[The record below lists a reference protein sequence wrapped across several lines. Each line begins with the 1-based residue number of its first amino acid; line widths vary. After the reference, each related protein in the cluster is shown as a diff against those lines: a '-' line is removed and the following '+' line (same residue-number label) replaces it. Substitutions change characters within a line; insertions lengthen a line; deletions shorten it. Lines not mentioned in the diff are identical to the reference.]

1 MRLLHTA
8 DWHLGHTLREW
19 ERDREF
25 QAALDWLVATLQS
38 ERIDA
43 LLIAGDI
50 FDQAVPPAAAQH
62 LWHRLLIDAWRA
74 LPQLHI
80 VAIAGNHDH
89 AARLQASAPVLEA
102 LGRLHVLGSP
112 DPTRWVVELPASD
125 GPGAMCAALPFL
137 RPSDLPLGLEPLD
150 GFAQVVAAALD
161 QARERAK
168 PGQALVAMGHCYMV
182 GGEVSELSERRIQ
195 RGHQD
200 AVPAAVFPSD
210 LAYVALGHLHLAQ
223 AVGGR
228 EGLRYAGSLL
238 PLSMDERGYRH
249 GVTLVE
255 LEGAELRSVRHVP
268 VPRPVELRRIPERG
282 AAPVAE
288 ILAAIDQLPERTAA
302 GEAALWPFVEVHVRV
317 EAPDAALRKVL
328 ADALAEKAV
337 RVVHTAT
344 VLAGGGGALGDDA
357 PDVPS
362 LGQLGEAE
370 VFARKWRLDYGSL
383 PGDDVR
389 ADFGQLVAMAK
400 DPGAADRERLARIAP
415 LVTAR
420 PAGELSGSSTQAEG

>member
-1 MRLLHTA
+1 
-8 DWHLGHTLREW
+8 
-19 ERDREF
+19 
-25 QAALDWLVATLQS
+25 
-38 ERIDA
+38 
-43 LLIAGDI
+43 
-50 FDQAVPPAAAQH
+50 
-62 LWHRLLIDAWRA
+62 
-74 LPQLHI
+74 
-80 VAIAGNHDH
+80 
-89 AARLQASAPVLEA
+89 
-102 LGRLHVLGSP
+102 
-112 DPTRWVVELPASD
+112 
-125 GPGAMCAALPFL
+125 
-137 RPSDLPLGLEPLD
+137 
-150 GFAQVVAAALD
+150 
-161 QARERAK
+161 
-168 PGQALVAMGHCYMV
+168 MGHCYMV